1 MLILK
6 EKEVFSLLSNLSP
19 EEARRLLHRLH
30 DVLREFSRSHHLA
43 PEERNIHQPERA
55 AIVTKLGNTSLFMP
69 CSLTTSTAVKVVTLD
84 SGGSLK
90 GAINVFTPEGDL
102 VGVLNAMEVTAFR
115 TSLAVMIP
123 YVRFVHKKTNIVVFG
138 AGRQAEWHVN
148 LALLLSKVDRV
159 TVVNRSSPR
168 RMEQLFAKLSEAY
181 PGTSFN
187 LLLKTDVDYDAHL
200 RRVLTDAD
208 VIFCCTPATT
218 PHFPYTYLDARP
230 RFISLIGS
238 YKPSMQEVDSRTLL
252 SGGRIYVDTKEG
264 CLTES
269 GELINANVTKDQL
282 VEVGELEN
290 DEPLQTEGNLVFKC
304 VGLGLMDITIARELL
319 TMAEKEKM
327 GFSVDDF

>member
-138 AGRQAEWHVN
+138 AGRQA
-148 LALLLSKVDRV
+148 D
-159 TVVNRSSPR
+159 SPR